1 MPSHFVAELEAL
13 YQQAVLQKAQW
24 ESISI
29 RQVAKRGGVKVWRG
43 RQAQRSQLWH
53 IQAKGGLI
61 DFE

>member
-1 MPSHFVAELEAL
+1 
-13 YQQAVLQKAQW
+13 VLQKAQS

-29 RQVAKRGGVKVWRG
+29 RQVAKRGGVQVWRG